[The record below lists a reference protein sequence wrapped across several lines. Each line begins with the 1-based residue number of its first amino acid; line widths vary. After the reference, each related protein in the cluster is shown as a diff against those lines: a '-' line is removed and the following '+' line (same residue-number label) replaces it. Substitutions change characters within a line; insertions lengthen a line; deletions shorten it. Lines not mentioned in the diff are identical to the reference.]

1 VHVTTFVFNVVAWVV
16 TGVIVGAWRARQ
28 TIEAVSRVGFF
39 TRLRSFERGG
49 DLYVRVFRVRAWK
62 RLVPEAGTWFGGL
75 SKRRLPGAEEGGLQ
89 RLVVESLRAE
99 RTHFT
104 MLAVTPVFV
113 LWNDP
118 LPFFANVSFSLV
130 VNVPPIVVTRFN
142 RHRLARLA

>member
-1 VHVTTFVFNVVAWVV
+1 MTTFAINVIAWVAIGTV
-16 TGVIVGAWRARQ
+16 VGAWRARQ
-28 TIEAVSRVGFF
+28 SIDGVARVGRC

-49 DLYVRVFRVRAWK
+49 ELYVRVFRVRAWK
-62 RLVPEAGTWFGGL
+62 RLVPEAGTWFGGM
-75 SKRRLPGAEEGGLQ
+75 SKRRLPQMHEGGLQ
-89 RLVVESLRAE
+89 RLAVESLRAE
-99 RTHFT
+99 KTHLT

-118 LPFFANVSFSLV
+118 LPFLANVCFSLV